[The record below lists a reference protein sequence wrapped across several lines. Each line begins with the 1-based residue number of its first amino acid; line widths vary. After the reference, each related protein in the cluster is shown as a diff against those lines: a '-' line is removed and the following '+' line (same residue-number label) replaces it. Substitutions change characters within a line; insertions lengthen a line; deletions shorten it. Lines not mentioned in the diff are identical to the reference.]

1 MSEENKEKIEPE
13 LTEAEQNDRA
23 VFEES
28 AAEFEAQ
35 QNEPENDQQAP
46 EISTR
51 EMLAPVIHSAFQILA
66 PNWNVKEKESGQLAT
81 VWGAVLDKYFPDGVM
96 NNFGLEIAAISTTAM
111 IVLPR
116 IRTPRKEKPKAEEK
130 APNQAEQKATGESIT
145 VEQIQEGAGKVA
157 TVLPVNTTDYSEG
170 VNSEIQRLDN

>member
-13 LTEAEQNDRA
+13 LTESEQNDRA
-23 VFEES
+23 VFEEA

-35 QNEPENDQQAP
+35 QGEPEPEQKAP

-66 PNWNVKEKESGQLAT
+66 PNWEVKEKESGQLAT

-96 NNFGLEIAAISTTAM
+96 NNFGLEIAAVTTTAM

-116 IRTPRKEKPKAEEK
+116 MRKPRKEKPKTDEK
-130 APNQAEQKATGESIT
+130 SQNQAEQQKPGEAI
-145 VEQIQEGAGKVA
+145 
-157 TVLPVNTTDYSEG
+157 PVKPVVTTNYSEG
-170 VNSEIQRLDN
+170 VNGEIQRLDN